1 MEEKYY
7 KIGRN
12 ELFNLLLARLT
23 LETLEYDGVDS
34 WTHYLESRDAV
45 ISEYLNCDIGKA
57 VHYSYDYV
65 VDKLI
70 NEEYEEVE

>member
-7 KIGRN
+7 KISRS
-12 ELFNLLLARLT
+12 ELSELLLAQLT

-34 WTHYLESRDAV
+34 WSHYMESQDAV
-45 ISEYLNCDIGKA
+45 ISEYLDCDIGKA
-57 VHYSYDYV
+57 AHYNYDYV

-70 NEEYEEVE
+70 NENYEEAE